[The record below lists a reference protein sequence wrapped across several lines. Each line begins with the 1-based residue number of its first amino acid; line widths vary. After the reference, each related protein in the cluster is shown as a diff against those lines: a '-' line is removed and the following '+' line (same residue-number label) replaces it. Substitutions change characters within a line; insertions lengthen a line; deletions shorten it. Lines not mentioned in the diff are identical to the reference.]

1 MASPHFVYSISGAP
15 VSEIEKAFPPSSEH
29 GADLRFH
36 GVVRDLEDGRTI
48 SGIEY
53 SHYEGMALSELGRIG
68 EAMAFEYPDHLA
80 MIHHV
85 TGFVAAGD
93 ASILIRVQTR
103 HSAEAF
109 DICREY
115 LRRIKTTVPIWKKP
129 LFEEES
135 ESPGS

>member
-1 MASPHFVYSISGAP
+1 MASLHFEYSLSERP
-15 VSEIEKAFPPSSEH
+15 VAEIEKALELSSEH

-36 GVVRDLEDGRTI
+36 GVVRELEDGRKI

-53 SHYEGMALSELGRIG
+53 SHYEGMAGRELQKIG
-68 EAMAFEYPDHLA
+68 VAMAADFPDHLA
-80 MIHHV
+80 RIHHV
-85 TGFVAAGD
+85 VGFVAAGE
-93 ASILIRVQTR
+93 ASLLLRVRTK

-129 LFEEES
+129 IFEEQN
-135 ESPGS
+135 PA

>member
-1 MASPHFVYSISGAP
+1 MASPHFLHTLSSTP
-15 VSEIEKAFPPSSEH
+15 VSEIEKAFFPSCQN

-36 GVVRDLEDGRTI
+36 GVVRDREEGRTI

-53 SHYEGMALSELGRIG
+53 SHYEGMALSELGRIC
-68 EAMAFEYPDHLA
+68 EAMEVQYPDHRA

-93 ASILIRVQTR
+93 ASILIRVQTP

-109 DICREY
+109 EICREY

-129 LFEEES
+129 IFEAEATAPEA
-135 ESPGS
+135 